1 MPDDKCIVDP
11 ERDCIGKA
19 AAAKLE
25 ARLDTLEKTVEKNHD
40 NASRTHKEF
49 FNRIRDLEK
58 NAAVRA
64 EQYNTIL
71 DKLEDLTDSVGSVA
85 KSLAEIQAEP
95 AKDWKDLKK
104 NIRWAVLA
112 AIIAAVMGFLLGK
125 VGL

>member
-1 MPDDKCIVDP
+1 MPP
-11 ERDCIGKA
+11 ECNDCPMEGRIS
-19 AAAKLE
+19 
-25 ARLDTLEKTVEKNHD
+25 TLERRVEKNEGK
-40 NASRTHKEF
+40 SSETHKEF

-64 EQYNTIL
+64 EQYDTIL
-71 DKLEDLTDSVGSVA
+71 DKLEGLTASVGSVA

-112 AIIAAVMGFLLGK
+112 AVIAAVMGFLLGK

>member
-1 MPDDKCIVDP
+1 MPP
-11 ERDCIGKA
+11 ECNDCPMEGRIS
-19 AAAKLE
+19 
-25 ARLDTLEKTVEKNHD
+25 TLERRVEKNEGK
-40 NASRTHKEF
+40 SSETHKEF

-64 EQYNTIL
+64 EQYDTIL
-71 DKLEDLTDSVGSVA
+71 DKLEGLTDSVGSVA

-104 NIRWAVLA
+104 SIRWAVLA